1 MSKTVTI
8 VTLLA
13 ALLFSAH
20 NLNAQSYDYKSYPQL
35 DVTYEHLEGELDI
48 SPLGDIKGD
57 VSYDIRFNVEKSDSI
72 QLNAVR
78 MLVENVLIDERTMD
92 FEIHNDTLIV
102 YLDDTFARSQAANLR
117 IVYSTKP
124 VFGVLRTYR
133 GTMFSSQLPRSTRH
147 WLPIADFPSTLL
159 SYDLTVRHPAG
170 KSLIMSGSLVS
181 NEVLSVDT
189 EVTRYRSATQRPVS
203 SLFFAISDFESSNRV
218 INSTNIRFH
227 LELPNIAE
235 LNSDEL
241 ITLADETIQR
251 MEDLTGNSYPYS
263 SLHLVALHDLVWEHR
278 SFGAGVV
285 LIDVEQDIEQQIMFG
300 VMGQWA
306 GIQLREMQWGD
317 ADALQLLQGYFGNQL
332 GLSTVRQDTLLNWD
346 SLYKKISV
354 DNIDRYRYHINNND
368 LISQY
373 LTASKEALF
382 DESQYP
388 MTWQD
393 FTRVVYRETGRLIA
407 EKPEFIE
414 PVVEEQASYTYNVTL
429 GMNEAKNEAKNEAR
443 IQFSADGP
451 AVDELVTLQVE
462 QFTFNESSTSELTF
476 TGANDEIALSLQSG
490 IENIELRVM
499 NRTDIELTIE
509 KPFMYWIYQLQ
520 NSSSEIQRLKAAVG
534 LRRYTDNP
542 DLQLA
547 ILDIIRNESS
557 SDVKAEL
564 LETLLMVTEGA
575 SGTAQLFLER
585 VGQDQPETVRI
596 AAIRSLAAFTGN
608 ENVIQTLQSIIQSA
622 DTEELKVTAIKSLAA
637 ITDTEQFGTIVESLA
652 VRESV
657 LSQVPVLLESLAEK
671 GAVEQAVQLSD
682 TFLSAEFPY
691 NVRSGA
697 LTVILTTDQSQE
709 GWANRLDVLLTDGD
723 PRIRYRAVAGLQ
735 FLTEDDRN
743 NLIDVRLIEEYDERI
758 ARALKNF

>member
-48 SPLGDIKGD
+48 SPQGDIKGD

-189 EVTRYRSATQRPVS
+189 EVTRYRSATQRPVT
-203 SLFFAISDFESSNRV
+203 SLFFAVSEVESTNSV
-218 INSTNIRFH
+218 INSRNIRLH
-227 LELPNIAE
+227 IEQPNVVD

-241 ITLADETIQR
+241 ISLADETIQR
-251 MEDLTGNSYPYS
+251 MEDLTGSIYPYS
-263 SLHLVALHDLVWEHR
+263 SLHLLALHDLVWEHR
-278 SFGAGVV
+278 TFGAGVV
-285 LIDVEQDIEQQIMFG
+285 LIDVESDIEQQIMFG

-306 GIQLREMQWGD
+306 GIQLREMQWSDG
-317 ADALQLLQGYFGNQL
+317 DALQLLHGYFGNQL
-332 GLSTVRQDTLLNWD
+332 GLSSLRQDTLLNWD
-346 SLYKKISV
+346 SLYKKLSV
-354 DNIDRYRYHINNND
+354 DNIDRYRYHLNNND
-368 LISQY
+368 RISQY
-373 LTASKEALF
+373 LTASKESLF
-382 DESQYP
+382 EESQYP
-388 MTWQD
+388 MTWED
-393 FTRVVYRETGRLIA
+393 LTRQVYRVTGHSITER
-407 EKPEFIE
+407 PEFIE
-414 PVVEEQASYTYNVTL
+414 PVVEEQLIYKYNVTL
-429 GMNEAKNEAKNEAR
+429 GLNETENEAR
-443 IQFSADGP
+443 IQFSAEGP
-451 AVDELVTLQVE
+451 AIDELVTLQIV
-462 QFTFNESSTSELTF
+462 QYTFNESSVSELTF
-476 TGANDEIALSLQSG
+476 TGANDEIAVSLQSG
-490 IENIELRVM
+490 IENIELSVL
-499 NRTDIELTIE
+499 NRTDLELNVE

-520 NSSSEIQRLKAAVG
+520 NSESESQRLKAAVG
-534 LRRYTDNP
+534 LRQYADNP

-547 ILDIIRNESS
+547 ILDMIRNETS
-557 SDVKAEL
+557 SDVKTEI
-564 LETLLMVTEGA
+564 LETLRMVTEGA
-575 SGTAQLFLER
+575 SGTSQLFLER
-585 VGQDQPETVRI
+585 IGQDQQRSVRMT
-596 AAIRSLAAFTGN
+596 AIRALGAYDGN
-608 ENVIQTLQSIIQSA
+608 DQVIQTLQSVIQSA
-622 DTEELKVTAIKSLAA
+622 DLDELKIAAIQSLAA
-637 ITDTEQFGTIVESLA
+637 ITETEQFGSIVESL
-652 VRESV
+652 VVQESV
-657 LSQVPVLLESLAEK
+657 LLQVPVFLEALAEK
-671 GAVEQAVQLSD
+671 GAGEQAVQLSD
-682 TFLSAEFPY
+682 TFLSEEFPY
-691 NVRSGA
+691 RVRAGV
-697 LTVILTTDQSQE
+697 LNVILDIDESQE

-735 FLTEDDRN
+735 FLTSDDRN
-743 NLIDVRLIEEYDERI
+743 RLIDARLIEEYDERVVT
-758 ARALKNF
+758 ALKSY